1 MACSCSASLSAP
13 GMAMPPPWKN
23 PQVVTSSTAGV
34 LLALGFIGGYL
45 GLPHAAAVLLYVA
58 AVLIGGYYFGREA
71 LEELVKEREV
81 GIELLMSVAALVAGV
96 MGQWLEA
103 ATLGFLYSISE
114 AAEGYTAER
123 TRHAVRALMDLAPK
137 TALVRRDGREAR
149 IPVEQLRV
157 EDTFIVLPGESVAT
171 DASRLP
177 PTAT

>member
-71 LEELVKEREV
+71 LEAHVVDGVAETQQ
-81 GIELLMSVAALVAGV
+81 ELLRLAIEMAAA
-96 MGQWLEA
+96 
-103 ATLGFLYSISE
+103 
-114 AAEGYTAER
+114 
-123 TRHAVRALMDLAPK
+123 RARETG
-137 TALVRRDGREAR
+137 TALNRATVRHTKLLLYAK
-149 IPVEQLRV
+149 L
-157 EDTFIVLPGESVAT
+157 
-171 DASRLP
+171 
-177 PTAT
+177 